1 MHAVGIFHEQSRA
14 DRDDH
19 VKIAFQNI
27 EEDNCHNFAKYDF
40 NEIQHL
46 DTPYDLSKC
55 YSSKPVG
62 RIQLTFAYYSGS
74 VMHYGAYDFTKNGK
88 PTIYVKKND
97 QLVVDDALGNVMR
110 LSQVPQR
117 FF

>member
-1 MHAVGIFHEQSRA
+1 
-14 DRDDH
+14 
-19 VKIAFQNI
+19 
-27 EEDNCHNFAKYDF
+27 
-40 NEIQHL
+40 
-46 DTPYDLSKC
+46 
-55 YSSKPVG
+55 
-62 RIQLTFAYYSGS
+62 
-74 VMHYGAYDFTKNGK
+74 MHYGAYDFTKNGK